1 VTGAGPRTT
10 ARIAIL
16 AAIAAI
22 LVIVDVASST
32 ADTHTLAPRSYKPS
46 RNWCPTNRTCF
57 TSIQWSTYSTSR
69 AVGRGRAKECAG
81 GGGACRVH
89 PSVRATL
96 TRPRTV
102 CGARR
107 FTRLRIFGNEFA
119 LDEFCQTYQG

>member
-1 VTGAGPRTT
+1 VTGAVLRT
-10 ARIAIL
+10 ARRIAIL
-16 AAIAAI
+16 AAMAAV
-22 LVIVDVASST
+22 LMIVEVATSV

-57 TSIQWSTYSTSR
+57 TSIRWSSYGTGR

-107 FTRLRIFGNEFA
+107 FTRLRMFGNEFA
-119 LDEFCQTYQG
+119 LDGFCQTYQG